1 MALKMAEA
9 DQAPLNDIP
18 VNYYAHSDESI
29 AIICTVCQTKPVNN
43 LFEFKGMLLLSW
55 K

>member
-9 DQAPLNDIP
+9 DQGPLNDI
-18 VNYYAHSDESI
+18 NYYSHSDESI

-43 LFEFKGMLLLSW
+43 LFEFKGMLLLS
-55 K
+55 